1 MTGNEYTTV
10 NMAKAI
16 DCPFS
21 VVKLYVNYI
30 VIKLRNKK
38 GGKKDGREGEREKMR
53 EKQKKKE
60 KPKLLCRQ
68 ASPPGLART
77 VPVLSLK
84 ALGPENL
91 SIPCR
96 LG

>member
-1 MTGNEYTTV
+1 MTGNGYTTV

-16 DCPFS
+16 DCPLS

-30 VIKLRNKK
+30 VIKLRNKEE
-38 GGKKDGREGEREKMR
+38 KKDGREGERENMR
-53 EKQKKKE
+53 ETKE
-60 KPKLLCRQ
+60 KAKLLCRK
-68 ASPPGLART
+68 ASPPGLSRT

-91 SIPCR
+91 SIPCK